1 MKSAILTAALLAL
14 PALPVVSVPLF
25 ARSDLAPATRPSA
38 PPAVLP
44 AIDPKPLSGQVK
56 GGLNWLVRTQRPDGG
71 WSQGEES
78 VHMRGNQ
85 SPEGSAAGEPSNVAD
100 TCMAMLAL
108 IRAGS
113 TPAAG
118 PHAENLARGASFV
131 CGQIEKSDE
140 PSLWVTDVRGTRTQS
155 KLGTYVDTYL
165 AALVLGEIKP
175 GLADGELKDRVDKA
189 LDKTVAK
196 IQKNNAGQQGEQG
209 WAVALSRGIKGKA
222 MNKAAAA
229 GAEVDLGYLASA
241 NEQARGTVVAG
252 VGAGGRAEFAPA
264 ADAAGIGLY
273 GAASSVQQLQ
283 EAVNADRRI
292 EGQLRDKL
300 NQPTTSPADREQIER
315 KLAEADDNREKLA
328 AAQRAIVDKIDDQ
341 GFVAGFGS
349 NGGEEFLSY
358 WAIGETLVTERD
370 AKFAEWD
377 KKMTENLNR
386 VQNDDGS
393 WSGHHCITGKT
404 FCTSAAL
411 LVLTVDRTTHPTA
424 TEVQRR

>member
-1 MKSAILTAALLAL
+1 MKSILLAAALAAL
-14 PALPVVSVPLF
+14 PIPVLAIHEPAADAV
-25 ARSDLAPATRPSA
+25 APATQ
-38 PPAVLP
+38 PAV
-44 AIDPKPLSGQVK
+44 DPKPLSGQVK
-56 GGLNWLVRTQRPDGG
+56 GGLEWLVRMQRPDGG

-78 VHMRGNQ
+78 VHMRGGQ
-85 SPEGSAAGEPSNVAD
+85 SPEQSAAGEPSNVAD

-113 TPAAG
+113 TPVAG
-118 PHAENLARGASFV
+118 PHAQPLAKATGFV

-140 PSLWVTDVRGTRTQS
+140 QSLWITDVRGTRTQS

-165 AALVLGEIKP
+165 AALLLGEIKTTLP
-175 GLADGELKDRVDKA
+175 DGELKDRVGKA

-196 IQKNNAGQQGEQG
+196 IQKNDAGEQGEQG
-209 WAVALSRGIKGKA
+209 WAVALSRGIRGKA
-222 MNKAAAA
+222 MNKAVAA

-241 NEQARGTVVAG
+241 NEQARGTVVG
-252 VGAGGRAEFAPA
+252 GGAGGRAEFAPA
-264 ADAAGIGLY
+264 TDAAGVVLY
-273 GAASSVQQLQ
+273 SAASSVQQLQ

-292 EGQLRDKL
+292 EEQLRDKL
-300 NQPTTSPADREQIER
+300 NQPTTSPSDRQQIQR
-315 KLAEADDNREKLA
+315 KLAEVQENRQKLA
-328 AAQRAIVDKIDDQ
+328 AAQAAIVDKIDDAQ
-341 GFVAGFGS
+341 FVAGFGS

-370 AKFAEWD
+370 PKFADWD
-377 KKMTENLNR
+377 RKMTENLNR

-411 LVLTVDRTTHPTA
+411 LVLTVDRTTHATA
-424 TEVQRR
+424 TEVRRR